1 MRYVYADG
9 VLLSRN
15 DWAGASFV
23 SFLFGM
29 STAHSSAP
37 AIFKVGDIGAAD
49 RMLESWESGRVANT
63 CNLCD
68 AASCLLRGE
77 RTDLPDQYLYNL
89 RQYQEGVRSNAA
101 LVATGT
107 LTTEDAKTANIL
119 IEKLKR
125 QSELARL
132 MAAFCRIKSDT
143 AIERRRSL
151 PVARAVARYKSNCED
166 LLDEMGTKKQFS
178 CPPEEDG
185 LLYFSGCVL
194 HCIESLIQYEETVL
208 KEPDYALT
216 LAKTMVVRITHAIT
230 ALCDAELA
238 MVMDVTERE
247 SESEHLNMASYSPKK
262 FSHCFRSA
270 CSKKLRPNGG
280 QLWHC
285 SGCIVARYCSQ
296 ACQLADR
303 ESHAPFCMK

>member
-1 MRYVYADG
+1 M
-9 VLLSRN
+9 LLSK
-15 DWAGASFV
+15 DGWA
-23 SFLFGM
+23 
-29 STAHSSAP
+29 SAP
-37 AIFKVGDIGAAD
+37 VILFVLSMSVTHRSGPEIFNVGDIDAAQ

-63 CNLCD
+63 CNLCE
-68 AASCLLRGE
+68 AVSCLVRGE
-77 RTDLPDQYLYNL
+77 KTDLADQYLYNL
-89 RQYQEGVRSNAA
+89 RQYQEGIRSNTA
-101 LVATGT
+101 LVATAT
-107 LTTEDAKTANIL
+107 LTKEDTKTAIIL

-125 QSELARL
+125 QAELAKL
-132 MAAFCRIKSDT
+132 MAAFCKIRSNT

-151 PVARAVARYKSNCED
+151 PVARAVARYKSGCED
-166 LLDEMGTKKQFS
+166 VLDEMGKNKRFS

-185 LLYFSGCVL
+185 LSYFSGCAL
-194 HCIESLIQYEETVL
+194 QCIESLIEYAETVL
-208 KEPDYALT
+208 KDKDYALT

-238 MVMDVTERE
+238 MVMDATERE
-247 SESEHLNMASYSPKK
+247 SESKHLKMASYPPKQ

-296 ACQLADR
+296 ACQIADR
-303 ESHAPFCMK
+303 ESHAPFCSK